1 VSPEKLH
8 TIRSALSLQ
17 GELKMTFTKMGLGK
31 FADHMASEAMDMI
44 MMSDV
49 VRPEI
54 GAIYKEI
61 SEQATKETL

>member
-1 VSPEKLH
+1 
-8 TIRSALSLQ
+8 
-17 GELKMTFTKMGLGK
+17 MTFTKMGLGK